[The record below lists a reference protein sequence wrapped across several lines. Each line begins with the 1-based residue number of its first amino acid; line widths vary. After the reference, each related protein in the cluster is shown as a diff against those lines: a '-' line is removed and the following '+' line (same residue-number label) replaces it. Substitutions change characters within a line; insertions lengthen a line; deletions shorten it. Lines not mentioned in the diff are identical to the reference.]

1 MLLAFTALA
10 STSIAL
16 TTELAFACAGRKA
29 WIMRP
34 GPLALAAR
42 QLYRWLDR
50 SIPLLSCVAAAAS
63 LAFAA
68 SVGVTTRA
76 GCMGLAGVLALG
88 AHLALYAQ
96 VARRFRADAECL
108 GVSRVPPIELA
119 KLQSRWE
126 IAMTTRASLLAAA
139 LVCVVASVIL
149 G

>member
-1 MLLAFTALA
+1 LLLAFTALA

-29 WIMRP
+29 WILRP
-34 GPLALAAR
+34 GPFALAAR
-42 QLYRWLDR
+42 KLYRWLDR

-63 LAFAA
+63 LAFAV

-76 GCMGLAGVLALG
+76 GCMAVAGVVTFG

-96 VARRFRADAECL
+96 VARRFRADTECL
-108 GVSRVPPIELA
+108 GVSRVPPSELA
-119 KLQSRWE
+119 QLQSRWE
-126 IAMTTRASLLAAA
+126 IAMATRASLLAAA
-139 LVCVVASVIL
+139 FVCVVTSVIL

>member
-29 WIMRP
+29 WLMRP
-34 GPLALAAR
+34 GPVALAAR
-42 QLYRWLDR
+42 RVYRWLDR
-50 SIPLLSCVAAAAS
+50 GVPLLSSVAAVAS
-63 LAFAA
+63 LAFVA

-76 GCMGLAGVLALG
+76 GCMGLAGVLTFG

-96 VARRFRADAECL
+96 VSRRFRADAECL
-108 GVSRVPPIELA
+108 GVSRVPASELA
-119 KLQSRWE
+119 RLQSRWE

-139 LVCVVASVIL
+139 FVCVVASVIL